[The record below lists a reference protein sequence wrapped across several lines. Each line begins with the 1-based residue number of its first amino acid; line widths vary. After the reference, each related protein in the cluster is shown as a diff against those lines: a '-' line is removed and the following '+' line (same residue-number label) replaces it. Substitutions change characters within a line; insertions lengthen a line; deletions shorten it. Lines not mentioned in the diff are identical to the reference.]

1 MPRITEA
8 RLAKAEAIAAASA
21 GGHLTWRELAELAAM
36 EAEYAARFPGVM
48 PGAIHGWSA
57 ETVDDFLA
65 HQASD
70 QAGRHDELRHRART
84 PEQRADDH
92 AHNLAIA
99 AMTAEERESYYAAYL
114 EEHSRR

>member
-1 MPRITEA
+1 M
-8 RLAKAEAIAAASA
+8 AAAGT
-21 GGHLTWRELAELAAM
+21 GGNLTCRELAELAAM
-36 EAEYAARFPGVM
+36 EVGYAARFPGVM
-48 PGAIHGWSA
+48 PGAIYDWPA

-92 AHNLAIA
+92 AHSLAIA
-99 AMTAEERESYYAAYL
+99 AMTVEERESYYAAYL
-114 EEHSRR
+114 EEHTQRRST